1 MLPIACVALLALSPA
16 APLAAAP
23 SAPTAA
29 VAPPAFPADQ
39 KGLDALAA
47 RLMDEW
53 FAKVVARDAAALEAA
68 MLPCFQRVGF
78 AGAHDRAGEIKEIVG
93 LAAAAPKVSDL
104 VATRVGDALVV
115 TCLASVEE
123 TRDGKKLPAEA
134 TPRLGVWMPDADG
147 WKLAAWASLLQPS
160 PRPAPAA
167 PDFAGDATLNAEGV
181 TFVTRFLGAQHRKEL
196 DAFDAMLDDGMQV
209 VNFKGQKRKADM
221 AKGAKAATT
230 GAPTIADAR
239 ATRCGDLT
247 LVTCTLSMSQKVGWD
262 TLPADPA
269 PFLLVYRG
277 TGDAAK
283 VIALAN
289 TNRPK

>member
-1 MLPIACVALLALSPA
+1 MLTTLCSILIAFVTP

-23 SAPTAA
+23 SAPAPA
-29 VAPPAFPADQ
+29 LAPPAWPADQ
-39 KGLDALAA
+39 KGLDALGT
-47 RLMDEW
+47 RLVNEW
-53 FAKVVARDAAALEAA
+53 MGKVVARDAAALEAA

-78 AGAHDRAGEIKEIVG
+78 AGVHDRAGEVAGI
-93 LAAAAPKVSDL
+93 AAMAAKSPKVSD
-104 VATRVGDALVV
+104 VIATRSGDALVV
-115 TCLASVEE
+115 TCLMTVTESHG
-123 TRDGKKLPAEA
+123 GKSLPAEE
-134 TPRLGVWMPDADG
+134 TPRLGVWLPDGDG
-147 WKLAAWASLLQPS
+147 WKLAAWATLLQPE

-167 PDFAGDATLNAEGV
+167 PGFAGDATLNAEGAA
-181 TFVTRFLGAQHRKEL
+181 FVARLLGAQHRKEL
-196 DAFDAMLDDGMQV
+196 DAFDAMLDEQLQV

-230 GAPTIADAR
+230 GAPTVADAR

-247 LVTCTLSMSQKVGWD
+247 IVTCTLSMSQEVGWS

-269 PFLLVYRG
+269 PFLVVHRG

-283 VIALAN
+283 AIAIAN